1 MYLLDY
7 ARKIRVTRKVV
18 NLNMKQN
25 ITLSLDSELLK
36 GARVLAAER
45 GTSVSKLL
53 AVELERLV
61 RSEQAYRNAREQAL
75 SILDQGLHL
84 GGGRPDRGSLHER

>member
-1 MYLLDY
+1 
-7 ARKIRVTRKVV
+7 
-18 NLNMKQN
+18 MKQN

-36 GARVLAAER
+36 SARVLAAER

-61 RSEQAYRNAREQAL
+61 RSEQAYRNARKQAL

-84 GGGRPDRGSLHER
+84 GGGRPDRNSLHER

>member
-1 MYLLDY
+1 
-7 ARKIRVTRKVV
+7 
-18 NLNMKQN
+18 MKQN

-36 GARVLAAER
+36 SARVLAAER

-53 AVELERLV
+53 AFELERLV
-61 RSEQAYRNAREQAL
+61 RSEQAYRKARKQAL

-84 GGGRPDRGSLHER
+84 GGERPDRSSLHER

>member
-1 MYLLDY
+1 
-7 ARKIRVTRKVV
+7 
-18 NLNMKQN
+18 MKQN

-36 GARVLAAER
+36 SARVLAAER

-61 RSEQAYRNAREQAL
+61 RDEQAYRSARKQAL

-84 GGGRPDRGSLHER
+84 GGGRPDRSSLHER